1 MIDHLVLFT
10 LKEDTSQQDEEDVIS
25 TFRELRGKIPN
36 FIDFSIGKN
45 FSERSRGYTHG
56 LFARFQT
63 RDDLQAYLKHPGH
76 LSAVEKLDAL
86 QGGAHRRGLRVLGHA
101 ANTGQPEHHARGA

>member
-1 MIDHLVLFT
+1 MIDHFVLFT
-10 LKEDTSQQDEEDVIS
+10 LKEGTSREDEEDVLS
-25 TFRELRGKIPN
+25 TFRELRSKIPN

-63 RDDLQAYLKHPGH
+63 RDDLEAYLKHPEH
-76 LSAVEKLDAL
+76 LSAVKKLE
-86 QGGAHRRGLRVLGHA
+86 AHQEGERVVVDY
-101 ANTGQPEHHARGA
+101 EF